1 MVLTQL
7 TTLPDSA
14 IICILLNKQE
24 QKMAT
29 KAATKTRVTKKQVI
43 AHRTRAVKDTSP
55 VWEGCETW
63 DENTFHRHFKRS
75 MDYYRLESD
84 IKSYKPVVV
93 KWMETV
99 GCTKDDISAFKK
111 VKDSRIGT
119 TMGAVA
125 ACLNRGMTPQR
136 ADFNQGRDTAAWL
149 RAEIVKVLAEGKDD
163 IDPDVLAAEKEASKK
178 DVYTPSIQERVREAA
193 MRMTE
198 EIENAIESFQTDAE
212 AFDPKAFKMLNMLKA
227 VEAKAAHARIIK
239 EFYSKDLAELEELA
253 SGKGDEQLKE
263 GYSHRSKKQVKNL
276 IAFYQEIMA
285 ACTML
290 AQEAKVN
297 RAPRAKK
304 AVPAEKIVG
313 KLKYMKTNEPLKL
326 VSINPADILGSK
338 ELWVFNIK
346 TRKLGRYVAG
356 EFTDLGVKGTS
367 IIGFDEFKSIQK
379 TLRKPEEKLKE
390 FKAAGK
396 VQLRKFLD
404 DINATDTKMNGR
416 INEDTMLLKVA

>member
-1 MVLTQL
+1 
-7 TTLPDSA
+7 
-14 IICILLNKQE
+14 
-24 QKMAT
+24 MAT
-29 KAATKTRVTKKQVI
+29 KSATKTRVTKKQVI

-63 DENTFHRHFKRS
+63 NGDQFHRFFKRA
-75 MDYYRLESD
+75 MDFYRLESD
-84 IKSYKPVVV
+84 IKTYKPVVV
-93 KWMETV
+93 RWMESV
-99 GCTKDDISAFKK
+99 GCTKADVSAFKK
-111 VKDSRIGT
+111 VKDSRIST

-136 ADFNQGRDTAAWL
+136 ADFNSGRDTAAWL
-149 RAEIVKVLAEGKDD
+149 RAEIVKVLAEGAND
-163 IDPDVLAAEKEASKK
+163 IDPDVAAAEKEANKK

-198 EIENAIESFQTDAE
+198 EIENAIESFQADAE
-212 AFDPKAFKMLNMLKA
+212 NFDPKAFKVLNLLKA

-239 EFYSKDLAELEELA
+239 GFYERDLAELEELA
-253 SGKGDEQLKE
+253 GGSTDEQLKE
-263 GYSHRSKKQVKNL
+263 GYSHRSRKQIKNL

-297 RAPRAKK
+297 RAPRKTK
-304 AVPAEKIVG
+304 AVPKEKLVA

-326 VSINPADILGSK
+326 VSVNPTDIIGAS
-338 ELWVFNIK
+338 ELWIFNTK
-346 TRKLGRYVAG
+346 TRKMGKYVAAD
-356 EFTDLGVKGTS
+356 FQTLGVKGTT
-367 IIGFDEFKSIQK
+367 ITNFNEHTSIQK
-379 TLRKPEEKLKE
+379 TIRKPEEKLKE

-396 VQLRKFLD
+396 VQLRKFLE

-416 INEDTMLLKVA
+416 INEDTILLKVQ